1 MLYSSYQKL
10 LQDTTS
16 KQIKKKKTV
25 PGMSYCC
32 WPMSSYRPLCII
44 GIATATGYS
53 PERYGIVEDTISN
66 RCYVAEH
73 GDIKL
78 VLT

>member
-1 MLYSSYQKL
+1 MLYSSYQKP
-10 LQDTTS
+10 LQDTTG
-16 KQIKKKKTV
+16 KQIKKKPV
-25 PGMSYCC
+25 PRMSYCC

-44 GIATATGYS
+44 GIATTIGYS
-53 PERYGIVEDTISN
+53 PERYGTVEDTICN

>member
-1 MLYSSYQKL
+1 
-10 LQDTTS
+10 
-16 KQIKKKKTV
+16 
-25 PGMSYCC
+25 MSYCC

-44 GIATATGYS
+44 GIATAIGYS
-53 PERYGIVEDTISN
+53 PERYGTVEDTICN